1 MPAGLNNVVSLYS
14 KIYILKSENDW
25 NIIVS
30 IISLIFIALC
40 GIILSGKGDNLIA
53 GYKTATERERQQ
65 YDIKRLRFVVALMC
79 LLPPLLVCWIPFLT
93 ENILIVMFIP
103 ILCVIL
109 IYSGILI
116 INSWCKK
123 K

>member
-1 MPAGLNNVVSLYS
+1 M
-14 KIYILKSENDW
+14 IEI
-25 NIIVS
+25 IIVS

-79 LLPPLLVCWIPFLT
+79 LLPLLVCWIPFLT

-103 ILCVIL
+103 ILCFIL
-109 IYSGILI
+109 IYSCILI

>member
-1 MPAGLNNVVSLYS
+1 M
-14 KIYILKSENDW
+14 IEI
-25 NIIVS
+25 IIVS

-103 ILCVIL
+103 ILCFIFNPMFYFN
-109 IYSGILI
+109 IFRY
-116 INSWCKK
+116 INH
-123 K
+123 